1 MSLLWTNPD
10 TDRNRI
16 ATRFVFETR
25 IRVLLPRNGC
35 PAHALGWTRDLSE
48 SGVCAFVAD
57 PLILDEEAVLEIQ
70 LGADSAWETIPAKV
84 VRSRGTEYGFQ
95 FTALSPQQRALIQ
108 LAVKGKEAIP
118 YRLKSGSTSGR

>member
-10 TDRNRI
+10 TAQNRI

-25 IRVLLPRNGC
+25 IRLLLPRNGC
-35 PAHALGWTRDLSE
+35 PAHAMGWTRDLSE
-48 SGVCAFVAD
+48 SGVCAFVVD
-57 PLILDEEAVLEIQ
+57 PLIVDEEAVLEIQ
-70 LGADSAWETIPAKV
+70 LGVDSGWQTIPARV

-108 LAVKGKEAIP
+108 GAVNGKDAIP
-118 YRLKSGSTSGR
+118 YHRTG